1 MFINPW
7 TWYIINNEMPEI
19 PPGGPKD
26 ILKVFAVWFVIS
38 VIYLICSYKLIP
50 LVHEYFPGSW
60 SGPLGMLI
68 LSIIYI
74 ALLILFLIKVLK

>member
-7 TWYIINNEMPEI
+7 TWYLINDKMPEI
-19 PPGGPKD
+19 PPGDPKD
-26 ILKVFAVWFVIS
+26 ILKTFVVWFVIS
-38 VIYLICSYKLIP
+38 VIYFIGSCKLMP

-60 SGPLGMLI
+60 SGPLGMFV

-74 ALLILFLIKVLK
+74 VLLLLFLIKVLK